1 LKFLS
6 DEYLE
11 CGIRTISMWG
21 YLIYLKI
28 FMLILFYLFLRT
40 IYHQVGQQFFYD
52 FISYV
57 KPCKN

>member
-21 YLIYLKI
+21 YLINLKI
-28 FMLILFYLFLRT
+28 FMLILFSYFLGQFT
-40 IYHQVGQQFFYD
+40 IRWVNSFFM
-52 FISYV
+52 ILLV
-57 KPCKN
+57 M